1 MGRKITVI
9 FIGLLILGSS
19 LMSISYTYGVK
30 ETLTAMLLEAQQSVE
45 NNNMQKA
52 QELSE
57 EIDDYWQEQEPK
69 LIIYINHQ
77 EIDQLTDVI
86 SQLPS
91 LIKYQN
97 LSVYSSQVDQAISSM
112 EHIWTTQL
120 PLLQNIL

>member
-1 MGRKITVI
+1 MGRKIAVI
-9 FIGLLILGSS
+9 LISLLILGSS
-19 LMSISYTYGVK
+19 LMSVSYTYGVK

-45 NNNMQKA
+45 NNNIQKA

-57 EIDDYWQEQEPK
+57 EIDSYWQEQEQK
-69 LIIYINHQ
+69 LIIYINHE

-97 LSVYSSQVDQAISSM
+97 LSVYSSQVDQTIRSM

>member
-1 MGRKITVI
+1 MGRKIAVI
-9 FIGLLILGSS
+9 LISLLILGSS
-19 LMSISYTYGVK
+19 LMSVSYTYGVK

-45 NNNMQKA
+45 NNNIQKA

-57 EIDDYWQEQEPK
+57 EIDSYWQEQEQK
-69 LIIYINHQ
+69 LIIYINHE

-97 LSVYSSQVDQAISSM
+97 LSVYSSQVDQAIRSM

>member
-1 MGRKITVI
+1 MGRKIAVI
-9 FIGLLILGSS
+9 LISLLILGSS
-19 LMSISYTYGVK
+19 LMSVSYTYGVK
-30 ETLTAMLLEAQQSVE
+30 ETLTAMLLDAQQSVE
-45 NNNMQKA
+45 NNNIQKA

-57 EIDDYWQEQEPK
+57 EIDSYWQEQEQK
-69 LIIYINHQ
+69 LIIYINHE

-97 LSVYSSQVDQAISSM
+97 LSVYSSQVDQAIRSM

>member
-1 MGRKITVI
+1 MSRKIAVI
-9 FIGLLILGSS
+9 LISLLILGSS
-19 LMSISYTYGVK
+19 LMSVSYTYGVK

-45 NNNMQKA
+45 NNNIQKA

-57 EIDDYWQEQEPK
+57 EIDSYWQEQEQK
-69 LIIYINHQ
+69 LIIYINHE

-97 LSVYSSQVDQAISSM
+97 LSVYSSQVDQAIRSM

>member
-1 MGRKITVI
+1 MGRKIAVI
-9 FIGLLILGSS
+9 LISLLILGSS
-19 LMSISYTYGVK
+19 LMSVSYTYGVK

-45 NNNMQKA
+45 NNNIQKA

-57 EIDDYWQEQEPK
+57 EIDSYWQEQEQK
-69 LIIYINHQ
+69 LIIYINHE

-97 LSVYSSQVDQAISSM
+97 LSVYSSQVDQALSLI
-112 EHIWTTQL
+112 HI
-120 PLLQNIL
+120 